1 MELADIIIL
10 SFLFFGA
17 IIGAGRGLSGEISS
31 IIKLIITAIICIF
44 AVDMIEKNLEINIF
58 KFGYAIFGTFI
69 SIYIFTGFFL
79 GIILFPL
86 VSFLRIIT
94 PVIID
99 KTLGFII
106 SLFKNIVIL
115 IIASALILKIN
126 YGLTPNWLFDSV
138 IFKQIKDYSFNF
150 SDLTKNIKNY
160 NPLNYKN
167 IKNNKTNKED
177 KEVSDKI
184 SPTQESSPDQESSP
198 IGNKVNEIFDMIDKY
213 KKLKEFNL
221 EENNNTITDMEQ
233 LIDELN
239 SE

>member
-17 IIGAGRGLSGEISS
+17 IIGAGRGLSGEILS
-31 IIKLIITAIICIF
+31 IIKLIITAIICVF
-44 AVDMIEKNLEINIF
+44 AVDMIEKNLDINIF
-58 KFGYAIFGTFI
+58 KFGYAIFASFF
-69 SIYIFTGFFL
+69 SIYIFTGFFI
-79 GIILFPL
+79 GIILFPM

-94 PVIID
+94 PVIVD

-115 IIASALILKIN
+115 IIASSLILKIN
-126 YGLTPNWLFDSV
+126 YGLTPNLLIDSV
-138 IFKQIKDYSFNF
+138 IFKQIKDYKFNF

-167 IKNNKTNKED
+167 IKDKKANKEGKEEPD
-177 KEVSDKI
+177 KAS
-184 SPTQESSPDQESSP
+184 STQESSPLGD
-198 IGNKVNEIFDMIDKY
+198 KVNEIFDVIDKY
-213 KKLKEFNL
+213 KKLKEFNV
-221 EENNNTITDMEQ
+221 EENKNTITDMEQ

>member
-1 MELADIIIL
+1 MDLADIIIL

-31 IIKLIITAIICIF
+31 IIKLIITVIICIF
-44 AVDMIEKNLEINIF
+44 AVDMIEKNLNINIF
-58 KFGYAIFGTFI
+58 KFGYTIFAAFF
-69 SIYIFTGFFL
+69 SIYVFTGFFL

-86 VSFLRIIT
+86 VSFFRIIT

-99 KTLGFII
+99 KTLGFVIA
-106 SLFKNIVIL
+106 LFKNVIIL
-115 IIASALILKIN
+115 IIASSLILKIN
-126 YGLTPNWLFDSV
+126 YGLTPNWLLDSV
-138 IFKQIKDYSFNF
+138 IFKQIKDYRFNF

-167 IKNNKTNKED
+167 TKAHKTNDKNTNEPD
-177 KEVSDKI
+177 KEPS
-184 SPTQESSPDQESSP
+184 TQESSPL
-198 IGNKVNEIFDMIDKY
+198 GNKVNEIFDVIDKY
-213 KKLKEFNL
+213 KKFKNFDI
-221 EENNNTITDMEQ
+221 EENKNTITDMEQ